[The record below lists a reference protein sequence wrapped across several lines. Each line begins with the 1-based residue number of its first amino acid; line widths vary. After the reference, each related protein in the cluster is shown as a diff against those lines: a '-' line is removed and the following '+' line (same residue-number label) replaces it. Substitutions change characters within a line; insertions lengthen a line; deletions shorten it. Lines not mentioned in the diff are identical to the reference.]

1 MGDEGVQVEVGVDLL
16 NLLLKGAEVNI
27 KTEVQQFLWD
37 KVVLVVM
44 VETAMMYCSYEEL
57 VDKVNGKMTHVFLK
71 E

>member
-37 KVVLVVM
+37 KVVLV
-44 VETAMMYCSYEEL
+44 ETAMMYCLYEEL
-57 VDKVNGKMTHVFLK
+57 VDKVNGKMAHVFLK